1 LAGIRCPK
9 NLKANLFH
17 GAFTELL
24 DNPLFFSFLQQL
36 LVLETNLFLGA
47 FASHDRHRDMRMDI
61 DNMSYEVFSSSF
73 KHKG

>member
-24 DNPLFFSFLQQL
+24 DNPLFFSF
-36 LVLETNLFLGA
+36 FAAIAGA
-47 FASHDRHRDMRMDI
+47 G
-61 DNMSYEVFSSSF
+61 N
-73 KHKG
+73 